1 MRKTP
6 FTLTLILVLSMLLN
20 VSSFAVYENGPQN
33 IEYNQPM
40 LKVILVCIR
49 PLPILLITTLPILMK
64 AETVRTLPH
73 RLYALEA

>member
-33 IEYNQPM
+33 IVEPM

-64 AETVRTLPH
+64 AETVRALPH

>member
-33 IEYNQPM
+33 IEYNRTNAQSYM
-40 LKVILVCIR
+40 GIR